1 MSNCTSYRCFQIISP
16 APTSNTSS
24 TSGDTPTISYTKGSH
39 IISLV
44 ALGVLSIFFLFM
56 VSSFIDKRC
65 CCCFRY
71 ANARSAPP
79 VVVALVQAPLSRK
92 DTGLLGLK
100 KGERRLI
107 LEHILMEAPFSSGE
121 IESNLLPTT
130 DTLESE
136 TILDGDETELGSGDD
151 FSLNDVYHHDSTLC
165 AICLCDYGECNLL
178 P

>member
-1 MSNCTSYRCFQIISP
+1 MSNCTSYRCFQTISP
-16 APTSNTSS
+16 PSANLSS
-24 TSGDTPTISYTKGSH
+24 TSGDTPTISYSKGSH

-65 CCCFRY
+65 CCCFRS
-71 ANARSAPP
+71 ANARSPP
-79 VVVALVQAPLSRK
+79 TVVALVQAPVSRK
-92 DTGLLGLK
+92 DMGLLGLK
-100 KGERRLI
+100 KEERRLI

-121 IESNLLPTT
+121 IESNIPTT

-136 TILDGDETELGSGDD
+136 TILDGDETELGCGDD
-151 FSLNDVYHHDSTLC
+151 ISLNDGYHHDSTLC
-165 AICLCDYGECNLL
+165 AICLCDYGKCNLL